1 MHTRFGAWHLQT
13 CATHASPALHEVP
26 HAPHLPKL
34 LARFTPFWPHLVSP
48 AAHPV
53 WQMPALQN

>member
-1 MHTRFGAWHLQT
+1 LQT